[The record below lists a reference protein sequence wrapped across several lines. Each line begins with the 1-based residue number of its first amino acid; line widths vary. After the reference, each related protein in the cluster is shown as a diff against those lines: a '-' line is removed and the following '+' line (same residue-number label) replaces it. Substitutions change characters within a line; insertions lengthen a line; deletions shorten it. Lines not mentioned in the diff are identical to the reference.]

1 MPPFKVIKVVEN
13 MSREKTNLISYFT
26 IIGFLIAFIK
36 GDRKNCRFHLNQG
49 LVLGLYEFV
58 FILIDAAGRAF
69 GNFAVSVFCLALIIA
84 AACLL
89 FLDLWVGIKSA
100 VSDTEAEMPL
110 LGRINIINKTPFSG
124 FRMSSCHNHTTY
136 SDGSSTPYAM
146 VAEAVKLGLTG
157 IGITDHSYTDFD
169 QRYCIKKEKTPDYIS
184 EIKRLQTQFAGR
196 LAVAVGLELDLYSR
210 PIKREDYDFVIGS
223 VHYIKHKN
231 EYYPIDD
238 SKNGEE
244 RIINEVFG
252 GDITEFAS
260 AYYNSVLQ
268 NVIKNRPDI
277 IGHFDLIT
285 KFGLINE
292 SESGYR
298 NIVFETIDKILE
310 TDPEIIFEVNTGVI
324 WRGYKKS
331 AYPNDFILKYL
342 CDKNARVTVNADAHS
357 ASKIAFGFENEL
369 MRLYKK
375 GFKKITIL
383 TRKGFVDVDLK
394 PIAK

>member
-1 MPPFKVIKVVEN
+1 

-49 LVLGLYEFV
+49 LVLGIYEFV
-58 FILIDAAGRAF
+58 FIIIDAAGKTF
-69 GNFAVSVFCLALIIA
+69 GSFAVSVFCLALLMA

-89 FLDLWVGIKSA
+89 VLDLWFGIKSA
-100 VSDTEAEMPL
+100 VSDTETEMPL
-110 LGRINIINKTPFSG
+110 LGRINIINKTLFSG

-136 SDGSSTPYAM
+136 SDGSSTPYSM
-146 VAEAVKLGLTG
+146 VTEAVKLGLTG

-169 QRYCIKKEKTPDYIS
+169 QRYCMKKDKIPDYIS
-184 EIKRLQTQFAGR
+184 EIKRLQAQFAGR

-210 PIKREDYDFVIGS
+210 PVKREDYDFVIGS
-223 VHYIKHKN
+223 VHYIKHEN

-238 SKNGEE
+238 SKSGEE

-252 GDITEFAS
+252 GNSREFAA
-260 AYYNSVLQ
+260 AYYNSVFQ
-268 NVIKNRPDI
+268 NVVKNCPDI

-292 SESGYR
+292 TDADYQ
-298 NIVFETIDKILE
+298 NIVFEIIDKILE
-310 TDPEIIFEVNTGVI
+310 TDPGVIFEVNTGVI
-324 WRGYKKS
+324 WRGYKS
-331 AYPNDFILKYL
+331 TAYPNDFILKYL
-342 CDKNARVTVNADAHS
+342 CDKNARVTVNTDAHS

-369 MRLYKK
+369 MRLYKI

-394 PIAK
+394 PTAK